1 MNIEPQL
8 NTAMNLKI
16 KEIHQSILETNSND
30 HPLYLINEHSS
41 YTTTPDECEETKK
54 LSIMISKNFHKELRI
69 FCAREEIT
77 ITELVTNAVRAYIAN
92 K

>member
-1 MNIEPQL
+1 
-8 NTAMNLKI
+8 MNLKI

-54 LSIMISKNFHKELRI
+54 LSIMISKKFHKELRI

-77 ITELVTNAVRAYIAN
+77 ITELVANAVRTYIAN
-92 K
+92 R